1 MKRLVWTRAA
11 LAHLEQIQDYIA
23 QDNPAAAYRLARD
36 LTERASRF
44 LADHPLLGRK
54 GRAKGTRELVLP
66 DTPYIIVYRVTDQV
80 EILAVVHAARE
91 WPEGF
96 E

>member
-1 MKRLVWTRAA
+1 MRLVWTGAA

-23 QDNPAAAYRLARD
+23 QDNPVAAYRLARD
-36 LTERASRF
+36 LTERASRS
-44 LADHPLLGRK
+44 LADHPMLGRR
-54 GRAKGTRELVLP
+54 GRAKGTREFVLP
-66 DTPYIIVYRVTDQV
+66 DTSYIIVYRVADRV
-80 EILAVVHAARE
+80 EILAIVHTARE